1 MSQTIDEKINTKR
14 EKTPLILQSINQ
26 MGILLVLSF
35 IGMFIMI
42 FFLFIFIRMMPGNP
56 FMFGIGIPAN
66 DEMIEFWGLDKP
78 IISQFFIFLWN
89 LISGNWGNSSA
100 LRTGFPVKEL
110 MIEPYFKFLEI
121 NFVTL
126 CFSLLL
132 GVGFRFLIKKFKDK
146 KSRKIAHVI
155 KHLNWAIPVFCLGML
170 LQYTFG
176 YKLDVLS
183 STGFYDPALPDV
195 PAITHFR
202 LIDCFIAGDFVA
214 LWDTILHLIM
224 PVFCQSFIMFSFI
237 TDLAYSIIDFYKSP
251 KETHCFSGK
260 IAFYLG
266 FIFTT
271 NLLIEIIFSNI
282 GMGNLI
288 TSSLLRFDILV
299 LSASIYRMLLT
310 FLIINIFINAI
321 LHIIRISKLGKISE
335 TENNLAA
342 TTISSD
348 PFISESSSNS
358 LETVSQPTLEENSFV
373 LDRKTDNKE
382 SISKEIFR
390 TLKIKISKP
399 LTKKGFIF
407 ISIFL
412 IIAIIAKLISLYD
425 YNLVLGID
433 TSVQAYSAP
442 TIEHIFGVTKF
453 GRDVFIRCIFGI
465 QTAVKVGI
473 VSTLIG
479 MPLGVLMG
487 TISAFYGGWVKYII
501 DTINGIILVIPGLIF
516 AYLILTLIGP
526 NIGKFYWILGLVNMP
541 IATLLTQQVISYEMK
556 MGDIKPS
563 NFNKTNGI
571 KIQCRLPNIVSSIL
585 GVGCLLI
592 GLTILLFE
600 SLNFLGVGDP
610 MIASLGYDI
619 NIGQSR
625 LTIAPWATFWPAFWI
640 YTIVLSF
647 MILGIGLKEE

>member
-1 MSQTIDEKINTKR
+1 MSLTIDEKTNNQK
-14 EKTPLILQSINQ
+14 KDMSLVSQSLIQ
-26 MGILLVLSF
+26 MGILLVISF
-35 IGMFIMI
+35 IGMFIII
-42 FFLFIFIRMMPGNP
+42 FLLFVFIRMMPGNP

-66 DEMIEFWGLDKP
+66 EEMIEFWGLDKP

-121 NFVTL
+121 NFITL

-132 GVGFRFLIKKFKDK
+132 GVIFIVLKNKFKVK
-146 KSRKIAHVI
+146 KYGKIAHLI
-155 KHLNWAIPVFCLGML
+155 KYLNWAIPIFGLGML

-176 YKLDVLS
+176 YALNVLP
-183 STGFYDPALPDV
+183 STSFYDQALPIV

-202 LIDCFIAGDFVA
+202 LLDCLIAGDFVA
-214 LWDTILHLIM
+214 LWDTITHLIM
-224 PVFCQSFIMFSFI
+224 SVFCQSFIIFSFI
-237 TDLAYSIIDFYKSP
+237 IDLTYSIIDFYKSP
-251 KETHCFSGK
+251 KEMHCFSGK

-271 NLLIEIIFSNI
+271 TFLLEITFSNL
-282 GMGNLI
+282 GMGYLI
-288 TSSLLRFDILV
+288 TASLLHFDILV

-310 FLIINIFINAI
+310 FLIINIFINSI
-321 LHIIRISKLGKISE
+321 LHIIRISKLGKIPE
-335 TENNLAA
+335 TENNLAT

-358 LETVSQPTLEENSFV
+358 PETISEPVLEENSLV
-373 LDRKTDNKE
+373 LDKKTDNKE
-382 SISKEIFR
+382 SIGKEIFR
-390 TLKIKISKP
+390 TLKIKLSKP

-412 IIAIIAKLISLYD
+412 IIAIVAKFLSLYD

-433 TSVQAYSAP
+433 TSVPAYSAP
-442 TIEHIFGVTKF
+442 SIKHIFGVTKF
-453 GRDVFIRCIFGI
+453 GRDVFLRCIFGI
-465 QTAVKVGI
+465 QTAVKVGLI
-473 VSTLIG
+473 STLIG

-487 TISAFYGGWVKYII
+487 SISAFFGKWVKYII
-501 DTINGIILVIPGLIF
+501 DTINGMILIIPGYFFAYIILSI
-516 AYLILTLIGP
+516 IGP
-526 NIGKFYWILGLVNMP
+526 NIGKFYWILGLVNIP

-556 MGDIKPS
+556 KGDIIPS
-563 NFNKTNGI
+563 DFSKTNGK
-571 KIQCRLPNIVSSIL
+571 KILSRLPNIISSIL

-592 GLTILLFE
+592 GLTIILFE
-600 SLNFLGVGDP
+600 GLNFMGVGDP

-619 NIGQSR
+619 NIGQSK

-640 YTIVLSF
+640 FIIVLSF
-647 MILGIGLKEE
+647 IILGMGLKED